1 MPLPYKTLKPVETVE
16 VGGFTIRKRGS
27 LTVAEEHAM
36 RGLEQLIES
45 NPENLTPLQ
54 SDLVLKQHVIT
65 ILIQSRLDRDWDLA
79 KTQASVWPVEMDG
92 ETVEIEPDMEMLD
105 DLFNFFMAEQRRHKS
120 IEDLEAEPQSAKK
133 KK

>member
-36 RGLEQLIES
+36 RNLGAEIET
-45 NPENLTPLQ
+45 ELKDLTPMQ
-54 SDLVLKQHVIT
+54 SDLALKQRVVT
-65 ILIQSRLDRDWDLA
+65 ILIQSRLDREWSLE
-79 KTQASVWPVEMDG
+79 KTQASVWPVDMDG
-92 ETVEIEPDMEMLD
+92 ETAEIEPDMEMLD
-105 DLFNFFMAEQRRHKS
+105 ALFDFFMAEQRRHKT